1 MRVQRARPVLAKRLS
16 ARDNELRKT
25 APIWCQPLRWLT
37 VGSICVYYR
46 LAYRIVDW
54 GSLPSRRGSTL
65 IVANHQHEIES
76 PVIVAMLAWR
86 TRAWRYPI
94 FTVSSRRMWEP
105 GFLAER
111 IPWLTFLLRSV
122 NLGPLFSAIG
132 MQPIENELHTRPFA
146 SLAYTLRERYG
157 DLAMETVFRTRALER
172 LPRGIRLLS
181 DLLAPAHFQIGRTTV
196 TLSELNE
203 PYRHEA
209 LEATREQ
216 LEADLGHFEALARAG
231 ATIFLTPE
239 GFYSGD
245 GKMQRLRGVLSRLQP
260 VAHTWLTGVSYEPF
274 AQRRLCMLYRVQRAV
289 DGIPLEIQLKR
300 LRPVTVSAL
309 LATWLRT
316 RSEPFTQ
323 SQAGAAIERQL
334 NDLPPA
340 LFVEPQLRRHP
351 ESVTRAALA
360 GMVRLGI
367 LRREGSDYALAGRR
381 THPQF
386 PRTTDMIEYQA
397 NFHEETLEGARSDVA

>member
-1 MRVQRARPVLAKRLS
+1 LAKRPNAS
-16 ARDNELRKT
+16 TDELRKT
-25 APIWCQPLRWLT
+25 APAWGQPVRWLT
-37 VGSICVYYR
+37 AVSICAYYF
-46 LAYRIVDW
+46 LAYRIVGW
-54 GSLPSRRGSTL
+54 GSVPSRRGSTL

-76 PVIVAMLAWR
+76 PVIVAMLTLR

-111 IPWLTFLLRSV
+111 IPWLAFLLRGV
-122 NLGPLFSAIG
+122 NLGPLFSMIG

-157 DLAMETVFRTRALER
+157 DLTVETIFRTRALER
-172 LPRGIRLLS
+172 LGSGIRRLS
-181 DLLAPAHFQIGRTTV
+181 DLLAPTHFQLGRTFV

-209 LEATREQ
+209 LQATREQ

-260 VAHTWLTGVSYEPF
+260 LARAWLTGISYEPF
-274 AQRRLCMLYRVQRAV
+274 VGRRLCMLYRIEPAA
-289 DGIPLEIQLKR
+289 DGVPLELQLKR
-300 LRPVTVSAL
+300 LRPITVSAL

-316 RSEPFTQ
+316 RSAPFTEKH
-323 SQAGAAIERQL
+323 ATDAVEHQL
-334 NDLPPA
+334 NELPPV
-340 LFVEPQLRRHP
+340 LFVEARLRGHPQRM
-351 ESVTRAALA
+351 TRAALA
-360 GMVRLGI
+360 GMERLGI
-367 LRREGSDYALAGRR
+367 LLREGSEYAVADRR
-381 THPQF
+381 THPSF
-386 PRTTDMIEYQA
+386 PRTADMIEYQA
-397 NFHEETLEGARSDVA
+397 NFHAETLEGARSDGG

>member
-1 MRVQRARPVLAKRLS
+1 MLAKRPS
-16 ARDNELRKT
+16 ASNDELRKT
-25 APIWCQPLRWLT
+25 APLWGQPLRWLA
-37 VGSICVYYR
+37 VGSICAYYR
-46 LAYRIVDW
+46 AAYRILGW

-76 PVIVAMLAWR
+76 PVVVAMLALR

-111 IPWLTFLLRSV
+111 IPWLAFLLRSV
-122 NLGPLFSAIG
+122 NLGPLFSTLG

-157 DLAMETVFRTRALER
+157 DLAVETVFRKRALER
-172 LPRGIRLLS
+172 LPLGIRRLS
-181 DLLAPAHFQIGRTTV
+181 DLLLPAHFRLGRTTV

-216 LEADLGHFEALARAG
+216 LEADIDHFEALARSG

-260 VAHTWLTGVSYEPF
+260 LAHTWLAGISYEPF
-274 AQRRLCMLYRVQRAV
+274 LGRRLCMLYRVQRAA
-289 DGIPLEIQLKR
+289 DGVPLEIQLKR

-316 RSEPFTQ
+316 RIEPFTKT
-323 SQAGAAIERQL
+323 QAAAAIERQL
-334 NDLPPA
+334 NELPPA

-351 ESVTRAALA
+351 ESATRAALA
-360 GMVRLGI
+360 GMVRLRI
-367 LRREGSDYALAGRR
+367 LRRENSDYALAGRR